1 MIEANQNY
9 YNSLRPLKEHEKEL
23 GKIIIRN
30 YKNKKNINIIDLGCA
45 DGKFLEFLDTK
56 LNLNKIVGIDFDKK
70 LINQAKKKNFNG
82 KSEFICVD
90 YKKFGKKLKN
100 FDIIIASGFYNVFS
114 DPIKYLNKSL
124 KYLNKKG
131 NIFIFQR
138 LNSYPIDTLYF
149 TRTPGQNNWKE
160 ERILYY
166 YKYFLKFLPKNK
178 IKKTQKWNINIDIKK
193 KNNPYSTFVIK
204 TKDNKRY
211 QLSNS
216 NIVNEQFFLWTE
228 SRVNNVK

>member
-1 MIEANQNY
+1 MIKANQNY
-9 YNSLRPLKEHEKEL
+9 YNSSRPLKEHEKAL

-45 DGKFLEFLDTK
+45 DGKFLQFLDTK

-149 TRTPGQNNWKE
+149 TRTPGQKNWKE

-178 IKKTQKWNINIDIKK
+178 IEKTKKWNINIDIKK
-193 KNNPYSTFVIK
+193 INNPYSTYVIK
-204 TKDNKRY
+204 TANNKRY

-228 SRVNNVK
+228 SRGKHVK